1 VPAGSSVLPTPNF
14 RPIRRNLPPD
24 LTVGVPTAGDA
35 LKHNYIYEQMAESL
49 LALKKKKAP
58 SNKQL
63 VAVRTTRADGVVRG
77 SKLIPLG
84 SKENAHNTRRQWLY
98 NKI

>member
-1 VPAGSSVLPTPNF
+1 
-14 RPIRRNLPPD
+14 
-24 LTVGVPTAGDA
+24 
-35 LKHNYIYEQMAESL
+35 MAESL
-49 LALKKKKAP
+49 SALKKKKAP